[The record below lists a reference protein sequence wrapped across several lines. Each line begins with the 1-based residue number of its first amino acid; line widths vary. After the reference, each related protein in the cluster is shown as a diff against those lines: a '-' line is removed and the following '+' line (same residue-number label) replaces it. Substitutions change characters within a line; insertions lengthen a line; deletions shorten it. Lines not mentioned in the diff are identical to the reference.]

1 MGVAPTDWPRV
12 VIAVVIDEPQTEVF
26 GGKVAAPVFREIA
39 AEVLPYLGVSPIKI
53 PQAATPVAVLAEAP
67 EAPLKSAVVEAIERM
82 QTMTD
87 EEEEDEEG
95 WVRVPDVRGL
105 WGRQAVQEV
114 LSSALTPH
122 IYGSGKVAMQKPPA
136 GVLAPR
142 GAQVLLELTTSVST
156 TSH

>member
-1 MGVAPTDWPRV
+1 V
-12 VIAVVIDEPQTEVF
+12 VVDEPQTEVY

-53 PQAATPVAVLAEAP
+53 PQGASPVAVLVEAP
-67 EAPLKSAVVEAIERM
+67 EVPLKSALVEAIERM
-82 QTMTD
+82 QIMTD
-87 EEEEDEEG
+87 EAEEDEEEG

-105 WGRQAVQEV
+105 WGRQAVYEV

-122 IYGSGKVAMQKPPA
+122 IYGSGKVTMQKPSA

-142 GAQVLLELTTSVST
+142 GTQVLLELTSSVST
-156 TSH
+156 TSR